1 MRISDWSSD
10 VCSSDLEI
18 APLDEAAIVDAIDE
32 ARAAGIRQIAVS
44 CIFSQLNPAHEER
57 IAALVAQHAPEIEVS
72 LSSELGRVGL
82 LERENAA
89 IMNASLRPLAWTITT
104 AFERALQDLGISAPR
119 SEEHT
124 SELQSL

>member
-1 MRISDWSSD
+1 MVGGGDEYDGR
-10 VCSSDLEI
+10 EI

-32 ARAAGIRQIAVS
+32 ARTAGIRQIAVS

-72 LSSELGRVGL
+72 LSSDLGRVAL

-89 IMNASLRPLAWTITT
+89 LMNASRRPQLGRTSGRESRWQ
-104 AFERALQDLGISAPR
+104 ER
-119 SEEHT
+119 
-124 SELQSL
+124 

>member
-1 MRISDWSSD
+1 MVGGGDEYDGR
-10 VCSSDLEI
+10 EI

-89 IMNASLRPLAWTITT
+89 IMNASLDRKSTRLNSSHYCASRMPP
-104 AFERALQDLGISAPR
+104 SA
-119 SEEHT
+119 
-124 SELQSL
+124 